1 MTTRKRLTWSG
12 KTASPPPADP
22 GYEEPS
28 VHPAAYPDP
37 GPDDY
42 KNGDTSSWAED
53 PHPGPYPNTPHPA
66 LPGTEAPMGHPATDP
81 AHYFPGGV
89 GKQAA
94 AQLRAAMEVKAAK
107 CIRIATAML
116 GKTATV
122 DAIEDQALDLMNL
135 TERQIQAALQR
146 LGNYTL
152 DTKKSEKE
160 EVPED
165 AKADKKAADDDD
177 GDADEDDAN
186 EDAEK
191 LEKKEEKADE
201 DKDEETAGKK
211 ASRLMRQAF
220 YWMGVAK
227 KAGEMPEA
235 LKEFQFGKKKDD
247 DKGDDKKED
256 KAEDKKDD
264 KEDKKASVGRK
275 ATSMPGT
282 QNEMEHY
289 EYRARGVLADEL
301 EALNEDEELLAEMLK
316 EESKKAADKDE
327 EKPEEK
333 PAEKADEDKADKAA
347 ALDPEEEALLAGM
360 LSDEDAP
367 AVTACG
373 EADVMDPMGDI
384 VLDSDPMGLMDDAGA
399 DLMSDDELSA
409 LYGSKFA
416 GDEDADKA
424 EEKPAEKVEE
434 KKEAKTASKAP
445 AKPAQHPQPRRAST
459 GVRAL
464 GGTPR
469 VAATGRDVDDLSK
482 LWETAPDVSKIF
494 G

>member
-66 LPGTEAPMGHPATDP
+66 LPGTEAPQGHPITDP

-152 DTKKSEKE
+152 DTKKSEKDE
-160 EVPED
+160 MPED
-165 AKADKKAADDDD
+165 AKAPKEDKKASDDDES
-177 GDADEDDAN
+177 DEDDAN

-191 LEKKEEKADE
+191 LEKDEEKADE

-220 YWMGVAK
+220 YWVGVAK

-247 DKGDDKKED
+247 EKGDDKKED

-264 KEDKKASVGRK
+264 KADKKAGRK

-282 QNEMEHY
+282 QNDIEHY

-316 EESKKAADKDE
+316 EESKKAADAEKAE
-327 EKPEEK
+327 EKTEEK
-333 PAEKADEDKADKAA
+333 PAEKEEDKADKAA

-360 LSDEDAP
+360 LSEEDAP

-373 EADVMDPMGDI
+373 ESDGMDSMGDI
-384 VLDSDPMGLMDDAGA
+384 VLDSDPMGLMDESGA
-399 DLMSDDELSA
+399 DLMTEDELSA

-416 GDEDADKA
+416 GDDKD
-424 EEKPAEKVEE
+424 EEKTEEKVEG

-445 AKPAQHPQPRRAST
+445 AKPVQQHPQPRRAST

-469 VAATGRDVDDLSK
+469 VASAGRDSDDLSK